1 MTQLIFATAELE
13 KTLAAVDTQL
23 VVLTE
28 ILKDKSFPLD
38 DRWELYLKA
47 EKLLP
52 IDKHLPESVDVL
64 TDSAYDD
71 IFPAGRGFKYNSDID
86 ETLVEN
92 GEGALE
98 QKREAAEAGIDY
110 VPERYEERA
119 LEQYAKRDE
128 WREAVL
134 AEGIGGFPFDW

>member
-13 KTLAAVDTQL
+13 KTLSAVDTQL

-52 IDKHLPESVDVL
+52 IDKYLPQSVDVL
-64 TDSAYDD
+64 TDCAYDD

-86 ETLVEN
+86 ETLVES
-92 GEGALE
+92 GEWALE

-110 VPERYEERA
+110 VPETYEEHA

-134 AEGIGGFPFDW
+134 AEGVGGFPFDW